1 MNISNSTPV
10 EWDSIKRIHLIT
22 EVFIYIIA
30 FTGNLLTLIVV
41 YRFPKLRKTNNV
53 TIISLAV
60 SDMLVGFIGLAIKT
74 VIFNSAFIFEVFHS
88 FYNICIYSSFIH
100 VVVLIVD
107 RSIAIFLPLRYV
119 AIVNKTFLKII
130 ITVTWLLA
138 VVFSTPG
145 TLFRLQYS
153 STNYGRTYLL
163 FIIVTQYV
171 LYFFILICLLLMSLK
186 ILLLVRDKIKVLPG
200 QQISLDNKIGVN
212 KATKRISLILLTF
225 IITYSPGCLSAF
237 ILLNVENHSYFIKH
251 FVPIVTNCT
260 ILNCCANIIIYSTT
274 SHTFRSA
281 YVSQIK
287 DLYQCIMKLFT
298 QCQQHS

>member
-74 VIFNSAFIFEVFHS
+74 VIFNSAFIFEVLHS

-107 RSIAIFLPLRYV
+107 RSIAIFLLPLRYV

-130 ITVTWLLA
+130 LTVTWLLA

-145 TLFRLQYS
+145 TLFRLQYN

-171 LYFFILICLLLMSLK
+171 LYFSILICLLLMSVQ
-186 ILLLVRDKIKVLPG
+186 ILLLVRDKIKVVPG
-200 QQISLDNKIGVN
+200 QQISLDNKKVVN

-237 ILLNVENHSYFIKH
+237 MFLDVENHSYFIKH
-251 FVPIVTNCT
+251 FVPLVTNIT

-281 YVSQIK
+281 NVSQIK

-298 QCQQHS
+298 QCQHS

>member
-22 EVFIYIIA
+22 EVIIYIIA

-41 YRFPKLRKTNNV
+41 YRFLKLRKTNNV

-60 SDMLVGFIGLAIKT
+60 SDMLVGFIGLTIKT
-74 VIFNSAFIFEVFHS
+74 VIFYSSNLFEIFNL

-130 ITVTWLLA
+130 LTVTWLLA

-145 TLFRLQYS
+145 TLFRLRYN

-171 LYFFILICLLLMSLK
+171 LYFSILICLLLMSVK

-200 QQISLDNKIGVN
+200 QQISLENKKGVN

-225 IITYSPGCLSAF
+225 IITYSPGCLCAF
-237 ILLNVENHSYFIKH
+237 MFLDVENHSHFIKQ
-251 FVPIVTNCT
+251 FVPLVTNIT

-287 DLYQCIMKLFT
+287 DLYQCIMKLFK
-298 QCQQHS
+298 QCQHS